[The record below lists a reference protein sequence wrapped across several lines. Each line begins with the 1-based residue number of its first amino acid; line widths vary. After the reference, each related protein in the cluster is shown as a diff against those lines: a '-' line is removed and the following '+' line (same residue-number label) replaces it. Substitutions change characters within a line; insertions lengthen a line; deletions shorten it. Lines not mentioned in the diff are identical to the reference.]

1 MRNILL
7 TEEQFM
13 QCVKFA
19 LNEQGM
25 FRKKARGTKGQIKS
39 EAIVV
44 EYGDEG
50 YGPKKKGFVMT
61 PRIASII
68 ESARRL
74 FYPDLVKPEEG
85 KVIKKIPIANIEN
98 KFKDADELVDK
109 YLNLFVKIGIPL
121 DLTEKNRPIKMLR
134 KAIYGCCTSEEGF
147 NAFREKA
154 NAVGAL
160 GVEPFMNPIDI
171 LSKETLL
178 EYERYKLDIRDSKL
192 KAVFNNVSTGMFNSA
207 DKIFNQAGRRAHA
220 SETQNPNEIKTYVNK
235 KSEIPF
241 HVLLGELRDMYNP
254 VTIAD
259 NEIFTAEVVFETKN
273 VDEMYKVFNAYFS
286 NSIQTGN
293 QRRALS
299 ITDIVNKNGENTKQ
313 YSYKIVCVTF
323 NKAIRVDKI
332 SLNSDKPK
340 WIKNQFE
347 ALVRDMGYDEQEDI
361 ELLEPWIVPRGFFVV
376 TSTIPT
382 PTQKLKDKQRR
393 NA

>member
-1 MRNILL
+1 MRTILL

-19 LNEQGM
+19 LNETG
-25 FRKKARGTKGQIKS
+25 FFGKKTRGAKGQVKS
-39 EAIVV
+39 EAAVV

-74 FYPDLVKPEEG
+74 FYPDLVKTEEG
-85 KVIKKIPIANIEN
+85 EIIKKIPIGTIEK
-98 KFKDADELVDK
+98 KFKDEGELVEK
-109 YLNLFVKIGIPL
+109 YLNLFNKIGIPL

-134 KAIYGCCTSEEGF
+134 KAIYGCCTREAGF
-147 NAFREKA
+147 NAYREKA

-160 GVEPFMNPIDI
+160 GVNAFMNPVDI
-171 LSKETLL
+171 LSKKTLE
-178 EYERYKLDIRDSKL
+178 EYENYKLDIRDDKL

-207 DKIFNQAGRRAHA
+207 DKIFNQAGRTAHA
-220 SETQNPNEIKTYVNK
+220 SESQNPNEIKTYVHK

-241 HVLLGELRDMYNP
+241 HVLLGELSNMYTP

-259 NEIFTAEVVFETKN
+259 NEIFTAEVVFETK
-273 VDEMYKVFNAYFS
+273 DADKMQDVFNTYFS

-293 QRRALS
+293 QRRALYV
-299 ITDIVNKNGENTKQ
+299 TDIKNKNGENTKQ
-313 YSYKIVCVTF
+313 YTYKIVCVTF
-323 NKAIRVDKI
+323 NKAIKVDKI

-340 WIKNQFE
+340 WIKNQLE
-347 ALVRDMGYDEQEDI
+347 ALVRDMGYDEEEAI
-361 ELLEPWIVPRGFFVV
+361 ELLEPWIVPKGFFVV

-382 PTQKLKDKQRR
+382 PTQKLKDKQLR

>member
-19 LNEQGM
+19 LNEAPM
-25 FRKKARGTKGQIKS
+25 FGKKARGTKGQIKS

-98 KFKDADELVDK
+98 KFKGEDELVDR
-109 YLNLFVKIGIPL
+109 YLKLFVKIGIPL

-134 KAIYGCCTSEEGF
+134 KAIYGCCTREEGF

-178 EYERYKLDIRDSKL
+178 EYESYKLDIRDSKL

-241 HVLLGELRDMYNP
+241 HVLLGELSDMYNP

-273 VDEMYKVFNAYFS
+273 VDEMYKVFNTYFS

-313 YSYKIVCVTF
+313 YTYKIVCVTF

-340 WIKNQFE
+340 WVKNQLE
-347 ALVRDMGYDEQEDI
+347 ALVRDMGYDEQEAI

-382 PTQKLKDKQRR
+382 PTQKLKDKQRK